1 MGDVNIL
8 SRLKCLKSVGL
19 QSPKSLT
26 NQPTNTLAK
35 LNSYQRISCN
45 TLMVADQED
54 STQDTS
60 VNPIKLISNIAH
72 GSSLP
77 HLPVITQNDLIT
89 DNELSTTS
97 MSTAIPCYN
106 FNHPN
111 GFRTTSSYRRRR
123 FNPKYQK
130 KNGFQANKL
139 KRPTHRHLNSTPV
152 NYYHLLP
159 SWDRSSKSLTT
170 QINNTDRQEDKNDE
184 EICGQQQQQ
193 TTRSSPIL
201 PPPPT
206 PPPST
211 LPFSSSSPPSTSHE
225 LGDSMKSRRKCYTAA
240 VKTFTNNSV
249 TARNT
254 TKNSGVVSNHRLYPT
269 DNGPSNY
276 EAFLL
281 NEFFTVLN
289 KDSHDEKRKITSYE
303 RMHLTNCP
311 IIDSNEICRL
321 LSFQCNRIHR
331 IENLQN
337 LTKLV
342 YLNISANQLTSIS
355 GLETLYSLRILLL
368 GQNQIKRICA
378 LDNLYNLNV
387 LDLNHNQIR
396 TIENLSHLTKLRSL
410 NLSFNYITSVNGLSG
425 LTALTELN
433 LRQNNILRVEP
444 IENVP
449 KLAWVFLSF
458 NNIERWSQIS
468 GLASLNSFAQ
478 VTLDGNP
485 IVADPNYHKMICNDR
500 RITSANHNINFSG
513 NKTVKLKC
521 IKSSN
526 VKNKTKQLS
535 PIKNETNNRIRMDE
549 NCRKSTAP
557 RLSLSSSSPSSSS
570 GNEECLQSGLQL
582 TPTTFVDSLSNHLKG
597 NVNSE
602 QNKNTLEINDERN
615 PTTEFTKNL
624 EKLTAKLCNRDESI
638 VLRSENCQSNESNPA
653 FHLKKSFNQ
662 HKFDTFRLS
671 TSQST
676 SSSTLTSSTP
686 PSRSEGEDEDNEEE
700 KGVVRIHE
708 NLNNNKKYK
717 CNSDISNKRKNKVLF
732 CKSTGT
738 LTNESYLLL
747 SNQLADN
754 SLLKYTYY
762 FTEWNHL
769 IIEGYYVSEDIE
781 SVNRPDDD
789 ITNSLIND
797 ITKKN
802 ATVFDNFSQLVN
814 DLQNIKS
821 NNTTTSSSNNNVN
834 DNNIPADVSINGLIK
849 SSHFEHIDM
858 LTIRHVNW
866 DVFVKWIPTIH
877 ELLPELKELNLE
889 SNGLKYLHQILDLTA
904 FEQLNALRV
913 NGSDGNPIVE
923 QSGQLWRPFVI
934 WSLGDILKLSFLNDE
949 LIKRNEINES
959 ESLFNSFY
967 ERLQLRNTDCMSLNQ
982 IIHKKLQ
989 NKFKAEN
996 SSTAVDLMSNN
1007 ASLNEMSKTKELLM
1021 NSQPTSSLLST
1032 TNENISNNTCTLN
1045 PVTNIAIATITS
1057 HNNTLSQFGSPLSGK
1072 WLGTDNMMNKDCSMD
1087 SIKNLSIQLMNTY
1100 ENSMYEIKEKKN
1112 NIIHNLSKT
1121 LHQTENMDCET
1132 RLLEEKLSR
1141 QHYLIKIWPNIL
1153 KRLIQQA
1160 MNDS

>member
-1 MGDVNIL
+1 MSERRKYLIKKTRNGVFRSAQKQNEMEDANIL
-8 SRLKCLKSVGL
+8 SRLKCFKSVGL

-26 NQPTNTLAK
+26 SQPTNTLAK

-45 TLMVADQED
+45 TLMVD
-54 STQDTS
+54 
-60 VNPIKLISNIAH
+60 
-72 GSSLP
+72 
-77 HLPVITQNDLIT
+77 
-89 DNELSTTS
+89 
-97 MSTAIPCYN
+97 
-106 FNHPN
+106 
-111 GFRTTSSYRRRR
+111 
-123 FNPKYQK
+123 
-130 KNGFQANKL
+130 GFQANKL

-159 SWDRSSKSLTT
+159 SWERSSKSLTT
-170 QINNTDRQEDKNDE
+170 QINNTDRQEDENAG

-254 TKNSGVVSNHRLYPT
+254 TKNSGAVSNHRLYPT

-557 RLSLSSSSPSSSS
+557 RLSLSSPSSSSS

-597 NVNSE
+597 NANSE

-624 EKLTAKLCNRDESI
+624 EKLTAKLCNQDGSI
-638 VLRSENCQSNESNPA
+638 TVSSENCQSNESNPA
-653 FHLKKSFNQ
+653 FHRKKSFNQ

-676 SSSTLTSSTP
+676 SSTLTSSTT
-686 PSRSEGEDEDNEEE
+686 PSRSEGEDDDNAEE

-717 CNSDISNKRKNKVLF
+717 CNSDIIKRRKNKVLF

-747 SNQLADN
+747 LNQLADN
-754 SLLKYTYY
+754 SSLKYIYY

-769 IIEGYYVSEDIE
+769 IIEGYYVIEDIE
-781 SVNRPDDD
+781 SVNRPDDN

-802 ATVFDNFSQLVN
+802 ATIFENFSQLVN
-814 DLQNIKS
+814 DLQNMKS
-821 NNTTTSSSNNNVN
+821 NNNSSSSNNNVN

-849 SSHFEHIDM
+849 SSHFEHIDI

-967 ERLQLRNTDCMSLNQ
+967 ERLQLRNTDCISLNQ

-989 NKFKAEN
+989 NKLKAEN
-996 SSTAVDLMSNN
+996 SSTPVDAMSNN
-1007 ASLNEMSKTKELLM
+1007 TSLNEMSKTKELLM
-1021 NSQPTSSLLST
+1021 NSQPTSFLLST

-1045 PVTNIAIATITS
+1045 PVNNIAIATNTS
-1057 HNNTLSQFGSPLSGK
+1057 HNNTLNSVSQFGSPLSSNK
-1072 WLGTDNMMNKDCSMD
+1072 WLDTDNMMNKDCSMD

-1100 ENSMYEIKEKKN
+1100 QNSMNEIKENKN

-1141 QHYLIKIWPNIL
+1141 QHYLIKIWPSIL